1 MTAEFCVCCG
11 EMIPEGRQVCPDCE
25 HKVTQNKDAIRFFK
39 TQIKRSKINL
49 QGAQDRGDS
58 KATANIL
65 RKIGIFEY
73 VLVVLHGLP
82 KDDD

>member
-1 MTAEFCVCCG
+1 MNETD
-11 EMIPEGRQVCPDCE
+11 P
-25 HKVTQNKDAIRFFK
+25 KDAIRFFK

-49 QGAQDRGDS
+49 QAAQERGDF

-73 VLVVLHGLP
+73 VH
-82 KDDD
+82 DY

>member
-1 MTAEFCVCCG
+1 MNETDPKE
-11 EMIPEGRQVCPDCE
+11 
-25 HKVTQNKDAIRFFK
+25 AIRFFK
-39 TQIKRSKINL
+39 AQIKRSKINL
-49 QGAQDRGDS
+49 QAAQERRDY

-73 VLVVLHGLP
+73 VLVVLHELP